1 MMMLSLAPISEE
13 RNVSFAGINKYAYYD
28 VKGERKRNSYAAV
41 ALDAVKVKFIPH
53 VSEYSRADKHNIWYT
68 TVEVN
73 AMKQTAFHD
82 IDVRKEE
89 MKSNSNNNNNDN
101 NKRQQYQQQQQ
112 QQHQHQYTGDV
123 RGLER
128 LIYND
133 VNDCRTRRY
142 KALRAVL
149 QEQYY
154 QRCWRIYSVNNN
166 TGDITNDDD
175 DDDDRNDER
184 IRQACMAKGETI
196 RSQERAQRLAQQDEA
211 DVKEYL
217 QLISEEEEFDEEE
230 DDDDRADTDTTYFN
244 TRQRQ
249 RQQPIIGKKNRR
261 KGKPSSSNECCW
273 CVDVVD
279 VVGRSLL
286 LHAVLK
292 PFIKMRHGD
301 TFLD

>member
-1 MMMLSLAPISEE
+1 MMLLAPISEE
-13 RNVSFAGINKYAYYD
+13 RKVTFAGKY
-28 VKGERKRNSYAAV
+28 VKGEGNSYA

-68 TVEVN
+68 NVEVK
-73 AMKQTAFHD
+73 AMQQTAFHD

-89 MKSNSNNNNNDN
+89 MKSN
-101 NKRQQYQQQQQ
+101 NKRQQYQQQQ
-112 QQHQHQYTGDV
+112 HQHQYTCDV

-128 LIYND
+128 LVYHDI
-133 VNDCRTRRY
+133 NDCITRRY
-142 KALRAVL
+142 DALHAVL
-149 QEQYY
+149 QEQYD
-154 QRCWRIYSVNNN
+154 QRCWMYSVNNPGGIIN
-166 TGDITNDDD
+166 ADDD
-175 DDDDRNDER
+175 DLNDER

-196 RSQERAQRLAQQDEA
+196 RSQERAQRLAQQDEVDA
-211 DVKEYL
+211 KEYL
-217 QLISEEEEFDEEE
+217 QLVPEEEELDDE
-230 DDDDRADTDTTYFN
+230 DDRADTDTTYYN

-249 RQQPIIGKKNRR
+249 RQQQYQEAMMSPIIGRRNVR

-286 LHAVLK
+286 LNAMLK
-292 PFIKMRHGD
+292 PFIEMRHGD